1 MAAVPGSLIIR
12 RVLSDESPR
21 REPLR
26 SGPAPGFSLE
36 AVDGTKVSSADVAG
50 RPAVVHFYASWC
62 SPCQD
67 AIPFLAGTR
76 RRHPELAMVG
86 VVVRDDAG
94 AAAEAARSAGMDW
107 PLLLDPD
114 DSTARAW
121 GVDSAPV
128 TFFVSAA
135 GEITG
140 RLIGPVS
147 PLLIDRQLER
157 ILDGGMSK
165 AH

>member
-1 MAAVPGSLIIR
+1 M
-12 RVLSDESPR
+12 
-21 REPLR
+21 
-26 SGPAPGFSLE
+26 
-36 AVDGTKVSSADVAG
+36 
-50 RPAVVHFYASWC
+50 
-62 SPCQD
+62 
-67 AIPFLAGTR
+67 LAGTR
-76 RRHPELAMVG
+76 QEHPDLAVVG

-94 AAAEAARSAGMDW
+94 AAARAAQSAGLDW

-114 DSTARAW
+114 DTTARAG

-157 ILDGGMSK
+157 IL
-165 AH
+165 